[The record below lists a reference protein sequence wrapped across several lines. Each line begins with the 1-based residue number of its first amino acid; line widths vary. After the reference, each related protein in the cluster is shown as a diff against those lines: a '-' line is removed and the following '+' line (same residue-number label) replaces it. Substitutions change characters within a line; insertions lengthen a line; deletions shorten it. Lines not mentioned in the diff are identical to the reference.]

1 MSLSGRV
8 SWLWMVLLIAGPA
21 FGGHMVPPVEMERLI
36 RAEAGDDSAVVRITV
51 LYDNMPHDSRCT
63 TAWGYAALIER
74 GSHVYLFDTG
84 GDGPTLVSNMRE
96 LGVQLQRV
104 EAIVLSHAHGDH
116 TGGLIELL
124 RSGVDAPVYLLPSF
138 PDELKNEVAHWT
150 QAIEVAPGQAVGDG
164 VYVTG
169 EVAGVVPEQALVVTT
184 DSGLVVVTGCA
195 HPGVVA
201 LVARAK
207 GLRGEP
213 VHLVMGG
220 FHLRSA
226 GSEQVRSVIAELQRL
241 GVARVA
247 PSHCTGDDAI
257 ALFRAQYGAGFVE
270 SGVGRVVLVTGAG

>member
-1 MSLSGRV
+1 MPLTGHGIWLSI
-8 SWLWMVLLIAGPA
+8 LLLVAGGA
-21 FGGHMVPPVEMERLI
+21 SGGHMAA
-36 RAEAGDDSAVVRITV
+36 RAEMKQLKPADRDGEAVRITV
-51 LYDNMPHDSRCT
+51 LYDNIQHDFRCT

-74 GSHVYLFDTG
+74 GPHVYLFDTG
-84 GDGPTLVSNMRE
+84 GDGSTLLGNMRE
-96 LGVQLQRV
+96 LGVELERV

-116 TGGLIELL
+116 TGGLLELL
-124 RSGVDAPVYLLPSF
+124 RAGVDAPVYLLPSF
-138 PDELKNEVAHWT
+138 PDELKSEVARFT
-150 QAIEVAPGQAVGDG
+150 DVVEVIPGQVVGDG

-169 EVAGVVPEQALVVTT
+169 EVAGAVPEQALVVTT
-184 DSGLVVVTGCA
+184 DSGSVVVTGCA

-207 GLRGEP
+207 DLLGEP

-226 GSEQVRSVIAELQRL
+226 DSEQVRSIIAELQAL

-257 ALFRAQYGAGFVE
+257 ALFRLAYGNGFVE
-270 SGVGRVVLVTGAG
+270 SGVGRVVLVAGAG